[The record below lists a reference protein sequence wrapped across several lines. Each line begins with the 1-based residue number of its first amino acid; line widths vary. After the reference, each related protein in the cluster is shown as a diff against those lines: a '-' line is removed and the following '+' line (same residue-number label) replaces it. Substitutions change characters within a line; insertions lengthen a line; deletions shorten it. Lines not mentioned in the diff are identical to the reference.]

1 MDAASP
7 FKLSSKQC
15 SACNVT
21 FESDDVR
28 RAHSKTQW
36 HVENLRRRVTGF
48 PPLEASAF
56 SAPTAAGSQT
66 GAPDSKQDVSSDESD
81 DAPTQEEAPSFVAE
95 NCLFCNR
102 ASDSFDD
109 SILHMQ
115 KSHGLFINDLDHL
128 VVDPET
134 LFCYLHQV
142 VFDYHECLYCHS
154 QRRTAEAAQ
163 QHMVGKGHCKIDIQ
177 HPDSEYRDFFDF
189 DTGNSSDEGTSAEP
203 GSSSTAKVISPIP
216 SRDSVRL
223 PSGKTVTSRTAAQ
236 ASQESHARHFPRSPV
251 PSSANPLPVPSPETA
266 DPTPLDAPSSSSSAQ
281 IMLRSEKREAALSD
295 QLAHLSVG
303 DRQSLAH
310 LAPSEQ
316 RALLAAQ
323 KKQVDKAQRAELRRR
338 SRVELLGNRTLM
350 EHFISETPARRLK
363 YSWC

>member
-36 HVENLRRRVTGF
+36 HVENLRRRVAGF
-48 PPLEASAF
+48 PPLESSAF
-56 SAPTAAGSQT
+56 SAPTPAGPQT
-66 GAPDSKQDVSSDESD
+66 SAPDSKEDVSSDESD
-81 DAPTQEEAPSFVAE
+81 STSTQEEEEAPSFVAE

-115 KSHGLFINDLDHL
+115 QSHGLFINDLDHL
-128 VVDPET
+128 VVDLET
-134 LFCYLHQV
+134 LFRYLHQV
-142 VFDYHECLYCHS
+142 VFGYHECLYCHS

-163 QHMVGKGHCKIDIQ
+163 QHMVGKGHCKVDIQ

-189 DTGNSSDEGTSAEP
+189 DTGNSSDEGASAGP
-203 GSSSTAKVISPIP
+203 VSSSTAKVPSSIP
-216 SRDSVRL
+216 SGDSVRL

-236 ASQESHARHFPRSPV
+236 ASQESRARHYPRSPV
-251 PSSANPLPVPSPETA
+251 PSSTKRLPVPSPETP
-266 DPTPLDAPSSSSSAQ
+266 DLTPPDASSSSAQ
-281 IMLRSEKREAALSD
+281 VVLRSEKREAALND

-316 RALLAAQ
+316 RALLATQ